1 MQTGE
6 VIQLLGLVVAVM
18 LVQVLINLASG
29 VQDLYSKLL
38 AGHII
43 YMWSKDKAA
52 DTTSDTNLPTGAFIK
67 VKDRYGR
74 ERLVAA
80 DPDDVEDP
88 DEQDAEHD
96 EDVRDEYWKSML
108 KGV

>member
-38 AGHII
+38 AGHVI
-43 YMWSKDKAA
+43 YMWAKDKVA
-52 DTTSDTNLPTGAFIK
+52 DTISDTSLPTGAFIK

-74 ERLVAA
+74 ERLVEA

-96 EDVRDEYWKSML
+96 DDVRDEFWKDML
-108 KGV
+108 KRV